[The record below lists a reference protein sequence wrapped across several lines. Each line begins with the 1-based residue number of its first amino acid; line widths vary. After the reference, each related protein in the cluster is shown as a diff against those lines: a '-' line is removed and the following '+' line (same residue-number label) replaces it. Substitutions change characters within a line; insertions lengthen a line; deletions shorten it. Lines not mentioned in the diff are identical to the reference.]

1 MTRHPGPADP
11 QEIYARW
18 LELGTRM
25 VFAFSL
31 AALALY
37 LSGILAPAVPL
48 RELPRLWTLS
58 AEEFLRAAGAQS
70 GPNWFGLLR
79 YGDYL
84 NLLAIALFALLSLVC
99 AARMI
104 PAFLRSGE
112 KVHAALAVAQV
123 VVLLA
128 AALNLFPG
136 AR

>member
-1 MTRHPGPADP
+1 MTRTRADP
-11 QEIYARW
+11 QEVYARW
-18 LELGTRM
+18 LEVGTRI
-25 VFAFSL
+25 VFAFSI

-48 RELPRLWTLS
+48 HELPRLWTLS
-58 AEEFLRAAGAQS
+58 AAEFLREARMQGDRS
-70 GPNWFGLLR
+70 WLGLLG

-112 KVHAALAVAQV
+112 KVQAALAVAQV
-123 VVLLA
+123 VVLA
-128 AALNLFPG
+128 AAAANLFPG